1 MADYTPPA
9 GNDVDFTFTGGY
21 TAPAGGNVNFLSGTT
36 ANVVVVSVSRT
47 TVYNSSVKPGFD
59 FTIVT
64 WTSDLAGPYVMEM
77 GGTSYGTGDTLVSGA
92 VTYNVEMETT
102 ITDDMIE
109 STSSYAGSDTYR
121 INIYVQN
128 EDDIW
133 NPQD

>member
-9 GNDVDFTFTGGY
+9 GDDVDFTFTGDY
-21 TAPAGGNVNFLSGTT
+21 TAPAGDDVDLLFGDV
-36 ANVVVVSVSRT
+36 ANIVVVSVSRT
-47 TVYNSSVKPGFD
+47 EVYSSSVAPGFD
-59 FTIVT
+59 STTVI
-64 WTSDLAGPYVMEM
+64 WTSDLGGPYVMEM
-77 GGTSYGTGDTLVSGA
+77 GGTGYGTGDTLVSGT

-109 STSSYAGSDTYR
+109 GASSYAGSDTYR
-121 INIYVQN
+121 INIYVQS